1 MEIPL
6 SSEKNVKL
14 VSTRLICDYIQLLL
28 YQRCQIPEPVQLIRR
43 KLQKKSSKDIG
54 NGDKNWLKKK
64 KETAELKKCEEILQ
78 SIDKI
83 AQFVKLAV
91 ECNAVEALVL
101 FGSTPFS
108 TKDMFSI
115 TIRKSGEYLSQSCET
130 FKVPT
135 LDSFSRRLCFKMVQS
150 GLDMQGK
157 SILTKTH
164 FFIKCEKT
172 AADCGLVPWPNYV
185 SILPPCDIDGAI
197 ATYAGKLKLECD
209 KENSVV
215 FYKREKSKTNKD
227 LDKTTTT
234 PNSNATKTAV
244 SSNCSNCDSLKTN
257 CSESKHFSLK
267 SSNIRSKA
275 LNLST
280 EEILEAVLSTD
291 SLDCDSDNSD
301 CDVIDIVPNL
311 KELMW
316 FQIPI
321 AIKGFK
327 YE

>member
-6 SSEKNVKL
+6 SSEINLKL

-28 YQRCQIPEPVQLIRR
+28 YQRCQIPEPIQLIRR
-43 KLQKKSSKDIG
+43 RLQKKSSKDIG
-54 NGDKNWLKKK
+54 NVDKNWLKKK
-64 KETAELKKCEEILQ
+64 KEIAELKKCEEILH

-83 AQFVKLAV
+83 AEFVKLAV

-115 TIRKSGEYLSQSCET
+115 TISKSGEYLSQSCET

-150 GLDMQGK
+150 GLDLQGK

-164 FFIKCEKT
+164 FFIKCEKN

-185 SILPPCDIDGAI
+185 SILPPCDIDSAI
-197 ATYAGKLKLECD
+197 ATYAGKLQLDCD

-215 FYKREKSKTNKD
+215 FYKREKSKTNKV
-227 LDKTTTT
+227 LDKTAPT
-234 PNSNATKTAV
+234 PNSNPTKTAV
-244 SSNCSNCDSLKTN
+244 SSNCSNCDSSKTY
-257 CSESKHFSLK
+257 CSESEHFPLK
-267 SSNIRSKA
+267 SSNIRSKS

-301 CDVIDIVPNL
+301 CDVIDIVPDL
-311 KELMW
+311 KELIW
-316 FQIPI
+316 FQIPVS
-321 AIKGFK
+321 IKGFK
-327 YE
+327 YD